1 MEFDWVLTP
10 GIEAIICLCKI
21 VDSASFVPASAQT
34 NWEEIKDKLFFNY
47 FWRNLKTLI
56 SYSWLY

>member
-1 MEFDWVLTP
+1 MEFDLVLTP

-34 NWEEIKDKLFFNY
+34 NYKETNDKLFFNY
-47 FWRNLKTLI
+47 FFKKPQRYK
-56 SYSWLY
+56 